1 MRPRQIQMLWTS
13 CTAALLFCSHAASR
27 ARHCSSS
34 LPSGTY
40 VTAGPTL
47 DVDYHFRFAAT
58 SPAIAVR
65 LSDTPMHL
73 DRPPYRPGSDAAPI
87 LQDLGMAEVLPALAR
102 TLVLQTC
109 DLLSAW

>member
-1 MRPRQIQMLWTS
+1 MRPGQTPMLWAS
-13 CTAALLFCSHAASR
+13 YTAALLFCSHVASR

-65 LSDTPMHL
+65 LSDTPMRL

-87 LQDLGMAEVLPALAR
+87 LHDLALAAVLPALAR

-109 DLLSAW
+109 DLPSAW